1 MVLDAGRIV
10 SCLHA
15 SSLAVLTQPQVEYGP
30 PSELL
35 KNEKGFLRALV
46 DESAD
51 KDTLYAMAD
60 GKISAGDPRAS
71 SSA

>member
-10 SCLHA
+10 SCLRA

-51 KDTLYAMAD
+51 KEHLLSVAS
-60 GKISAGDPRAS
+60 GKSGPAAS
-71 SSA
+71 S